1 MNLTNSHTIPSVLD
15 LPRQALKPRASG
27 LALWRPDIVLA
38 QHGAPDATPPGV
50 VIAEPAL
57 RPEAVRA
64 QIDATRSVLASVVEL
79 RRTLGAQAADAEARA
94 QSGGSERERVAAV
107 VEAYRI
113 QGALDEVLQRT
124 LRRARALLQ
133 EQGLR

>member
-1 MNLTNSHTIPSVLD
+1 MNVTDANSLQTQLD
-15 LPRQALKPRASG
+15 LPRQTLKPRASG

-38 QHGAPDATPPGV
+38 KRGALDAAHRV
-50 VIAEPAL
+50 VLAEPAL

-64 QIDATRSVLASVVEL
+64 HIDATRSVLASI
-79 RRTLGAQAADAEARA
+79 AEARHA
-94 QSGGSERERVAAV
+94 LGDHAAAVEAGVQAGASERERVAAV

-124 LRRARALLQ
+124 LRRARALLD
-133 EQGLR
+133 EQGRR